1 MEKKMI
7 KRRQMLKFTG
17 LPIGVLLSKNSFAG
31 VLDDVLGGGGGDWS
45 QIAEDF
51 NTSFMT
57 IKNESFI
64 ILDVLAILA
73 EALGLAEEAALIR
86 GESKRLEE
94 TGDSFGGDEL
104 DAVAEISSST
114 SEVIIKKTM
123 EAETL
128 SAEQKAK
135 MAEATIKYVPS
146 LIKAIGAGLLMV
158 KTVQAASSA
167 GTPGVTDGM
176 SVIRVARQ
184 IPTVGPAVIQY
195 VSGSVEAGQSLT
207 DIMSTK
213 DVAVPDTSGLV
224 MDGLA

>member
-1 MEKKMI
+1 MV
-7 KRRQMLKFTG
+7 KRRQILKFTSI
-17 LPIGVLLSKNSFAG
+17 PIGLVLSKNSFAG
-31 VLDDVLGGGGGDWS
+31 ILDDVIGGGGGDWG

-57 IKNESFI
+57 VKNESFV

-86 GESKRLEE
+86 GESKRIEE

-114 SEVIIKKTM
+114 SEVVIKKTM

-135 MAEATIKYVPS
+135 MAEAAIKYVPS

-158 KTVQAASSA
+158 KTVQAAASA

-176 SVIRVARQ
+176 SVIQVARQ
-184 IPTVGPAVIQY
+184 LPTVGPAVIQY